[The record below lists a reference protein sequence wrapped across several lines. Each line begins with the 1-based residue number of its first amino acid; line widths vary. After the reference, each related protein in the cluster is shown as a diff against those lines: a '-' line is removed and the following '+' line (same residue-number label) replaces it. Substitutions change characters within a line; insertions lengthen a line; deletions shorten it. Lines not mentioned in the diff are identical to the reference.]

1 MNVDHEKWCDVNVI
15 SSLLKAF
22 FRKLPESL
30 VTSGI
35 NIYLIIKFD
44 NLQRTHSKS
53 AVWVKIDFYAS
64 FMDIRFSGL

>member
-30 VTSGI
+30 VTSG
-35 NIYLIIKFD
+35 K
-44 NLQRTHSKS
+44 T
-53 AVWVKIDFYAS
+53 FY
-64 FMDIRFSGL
+64 I